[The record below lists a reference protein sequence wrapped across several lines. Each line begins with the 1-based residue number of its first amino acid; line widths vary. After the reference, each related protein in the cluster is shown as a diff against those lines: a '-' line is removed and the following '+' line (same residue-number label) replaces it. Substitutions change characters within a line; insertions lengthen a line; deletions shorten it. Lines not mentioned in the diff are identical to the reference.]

1 MPTPWWPPALEFFLK
16 DDEDKYISKGAITLD
31 KYARLQRI
39 IDIRQAQVKKSLA
52 ADVNYR
58 IQVLREV
65 I

>member
-1 MPTPWWPPALEFFLK
+1 MPTPRWPPAFKSLK
-16 DDEDKYISKGAITLD
+16 DDKDKYISKGAITLD

-39 IDIRQAQVKKSLA
+39 IDIRHAQVKKFLA